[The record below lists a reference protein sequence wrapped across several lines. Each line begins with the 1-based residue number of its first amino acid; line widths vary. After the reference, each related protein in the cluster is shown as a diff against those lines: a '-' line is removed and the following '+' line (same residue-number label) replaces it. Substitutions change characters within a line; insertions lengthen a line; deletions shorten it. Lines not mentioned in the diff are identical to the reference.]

1 MSVTTF
7 SYQVDAKG
15 TKSLLLADE
24 KKPARA
30 EALRV

>member
-7 SYQVDAKG
+7 SYQADAKG
-15 TKSLLLADE
+15 TQSLVADE